1 MTDSS
6 AARTAP
12 SAGWTAAVFSVLI
25 VAAYWFVLSG
35 LVHQWFDDPN
45 YTHGLFVLP
54 LAGLLAWRR
63 RDRLATIPAGTSRAG
78 VVFLFLSAVVY
89 VVGIAAAELFLMRI
103 SLVGTVVGLV
113 WATQGT
119 ARTRVLAWP
128 LLFLLLMIP
137 LPYLVYYRL
146 TFPLQ
151 LQSSA
156 ITGTILSW
164 AGMPVL
170 REGNVLRLEG
180 YSLEVVTACSGLR
193 SIMTLGAMALFL
205 VEFMNLGRWG
215 RGLFLLLVI
224 PVAVAANSVR
234 LLMTAVLSAVS
245 GPEAAEGFL
254 HGMSGTAVFLLG
266 LATLIVIGKAIE
278 WLSTRR
284 A

>member
-12 SAGWTAAVFSVLI
+12 SVGWMAAVSSVLI
-25 VAAYWFVLSG
+25 VSAYWFVLAG
-35 LVHQWFDDPN
+35 LARQWLDDPN
-45 YTHGLFVLP
+45 YTHGLFVVP
-54 LAGLLAWRR
+54 LALLLAWRR
-63 RDRLATIPAGTSRAG
+63 RDRVAAIAPRTSWAG
-78 VVFLFLSAVVY
+78 VVFLVLSAVVY

-119 ARTRVLAWP
+119 GRTRVLAWP

-156 ITGTILSW
+156 LTGSILSW

-205 VEFMNLGRWG
+205 VEFMDLGRWG
-215 RGLFLLLVI
+215 RLFFLVLVI
-224 PVAVAANSVR
+224 PVAVAANSAR
-234 LLMTAVLSAVS
+234 LLLTAVISAVS

-254 HGMSGTAVFLLG
+254 HGVSGTGVFMLG
-266 LATLIVIGKAIE
+266 LAALIVTGKAIE
-278 WLSTRR
+278 WLSARR